1 MLAFSLPDISAWAYG
16 VIGLAFTA
24 AVVGLITDW
33 FRRVPSW
40 VWKFIR
46 RGPTPNDPAK
56 QRVRDEKRERLRPR
70 FEKAVDA
77 SEKMRESTELAAWG
91 RTQASD
97 DLMRIATV
105 IFRSVRTQLLTEPEG
120 EQIVALYDRQQ
131 RTYMEYRVMLQN
143 RDMLR
148 EANRPDLPKYAA
160 EVNAQRDTVL
170 AITDELRTRVQSTLK
185 SLEP

>member
-1 MLAFSLPDISAWAYG
+1 MLVFSLPDISAWAYG
-16 VIGLAFTA
+16 VIGLAFTT

-40 VWKFIR
+40 AWKLVH
-46 RGPTPNDPAK
+46 RGPTPSDPAK

-77 SEKMRESTELAAWG
+77 SERMREATELAAWG

-97 DLMRIATV
+97 ELMRSANE

-120 EQIVALYDRQQ
+120 EPIVAIYDRQQ
-131 RTYMEYRVMLQN
+131 RGYMEYRIMLQN
-143 RDMLR
+143 RDQLR
-148 EANRPDLPKYAA
+148 EALRPDLPEYAA
-160 EVNAQRDTVL
+160 EVNAQRDAVI
-170 AITDELRTRVQSTLK
+170 AITHELRMSVQRTMK